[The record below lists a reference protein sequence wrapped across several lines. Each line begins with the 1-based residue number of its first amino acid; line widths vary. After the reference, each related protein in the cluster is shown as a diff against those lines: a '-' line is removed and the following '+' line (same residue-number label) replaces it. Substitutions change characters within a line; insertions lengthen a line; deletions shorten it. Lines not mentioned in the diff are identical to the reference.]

1 MFLISRATQKQA
13 IIYGKHV
20 YHFLFLQWLFLKGV
34 VLPGRWACFFDV
46 KSIKS
51 ERLQSHLFDRLPKKS
66 DWTILWESRN
76 TSVICSDLSI
86 AKIAWNHRRG
96 ACFFMVSLKS
106 LRINHH
112 YSMSFAEERLYSPL
126 YLRVCFSMS
135 RRHKTRFFLI
145 MLEWKTALRPPV
157 KRKNCSWA
165 ASTWCSAFNPWEVIA
180 SDSSFFPCSS
190 SFRPSRKSPLIST
203 LHYLVQNRRFNY
215 FVPTSGQRI
224 SPHNTNLFP
233 LGNNNFPSKRINR
246 QFLLH
251 IPQRLPPNS
260 TRWPSQATETSW
272 LLVPALLNMQSWT
285 IR

>member
-180 SDSSFFPCSS
+180 SDSSFFPARSDPPENPRWFLLYITWYKTDVLTT
-190 SFRPSRKSPLIST
+190 SF
-203 LHYLVQNRRFNY
+203 
-215 FVPTSGQRI
+215 QRVAKG
-224 SPHNTNLFP
+224 FP
-233 LGNNNFPSKRINR
+233 LTIPIY
-246 QFLLH
+246 FLWVIIIFHLKG
-251 IPQRLPPNS
+251 
-260 TRWPSQATETSW
+260 
-272 LLVPALLNMQSWT
+272 
-285 IR
+285 